1 MANGKIWALRE
12 VVFQSHYTLAGS
24 PGTLLCLSDISLM
37 TWFGNP
43 VTIIL
48 ELLLPYNVAIRK
60 DNSKAHISAWR
71 NGYEPMF
78 Q

>member
-1 MANGKIWALRE
+1 
-12 VVFQSHYTLAGS
+12 
-24 PGTLLCLSDISLM
+24 M

-60 DNSKAHISAWR
+60 DNSEAHISAWR

-78 Q
+78 QWKTEHKIISVIIITTKKMCAYRQNIEKNW